1 MDNKVKLVLGLGLV
15 GVGLYLATK
24 PKKAVTVVTT
34 PPSDAETP
42 AEPTADAAAAPTA
55 SFANAAGKRKKKL
68 AGFVKGDMVAQGSNF
83 Y

>member
-15 GVGLYLATK
+15 GVGLYLAMK
-24 PKKAVTVVTT
+24 PKAAVTVL
-34 PPSDAETP
+34 PKPDAENP
-42 AEPTADAAAAPTA
+42 AEPTEIAAAPTA

-68 AGFVKGDMVAQGSNF
+68 AGFVKGDMVARGSNF